1 MFEDAK
7 ADLQSYRDLR
17 KQRLEEAFWSTVGNN
32 VKADSGNVDIKNKRI
47 ILPSGSLQNKDSLWN
62 EYVKAAEA
70 KGIHPSYTQ
79 FSENYAMAKDFDN
92 QKIEKIINT
101 AKALGFKDRDV
112 KASLADDPAGL
123 KRLENLFLSG
133 SPETQSILA
142 PYLKTKPT
150 ITQSWTEFGKDI
162 NELIGNYPKLTSA
175 LLAGG
180 VGVGAYK
187 GGKAI
192 INKAKDLTGKGTPKP
207 KVSGPKTTTING
219 VKVPTA
225 KLNEH
230 YRKLHAVYKKRREGK
245 KTLNFNQWIKTQNK
259 DIIKKNISSD
269 QLKEMAKDLSKPKPK
284 AKPTLKSRAAK
295 NLDKLK
301 KLKIKGVPVGQILN
315 AAVYLNMA
323 KDIGTSI
330 ANQE

>member
-1 MFEDAK
+1 M
-7 ADLQSYRDLR
+7 
-17 KQRLEEAFWSTVGNN
+17 
-32 VKADSGNVDIKNKRI
+32 
-47 ILPSGSLQNKDSLWN
+47 QNKDSLWN
-62 EYVKAAEA
+62 EYVAAAEA

-79 FSENYAMAKDFDN
+79 FSENYAMTKDFDN

-112 KASLADDPAGL
+112 KASLADDPEGL
-123 KRLENLFLSG
+123 KRLQNLFLSG

-142 PYLKTKPT
+142 PYLQTKPT
-150 ITQSWTEFGKDI
+150 VTQSWEEFGKDI
-162 NELIGNYPKLTSA
+162 NELIGDYPKLTSA

-180 VGVGAYK
+180 GVVGAYK
-187 GGKAI
+187 GGKAL

-230 YRKLHAVYKKRREGK
+230 YRKLYAVYKTRREGK
-245 KTLNFNQWIKTQNK
+245 KTLNFNKWIKTQNK
-259 DIIKKNISSD
+259 DIIKKNITSD
-269 QLKEMAKDLSKPKPK
+269 QLKEMAKDLSKPK
-284 AKPTLKSRAAK
+284 AKPTLKSKASKTLNKIK
-295 NLDKLK
+295 N
-301 KLKIKGVPVGQILN
+301 LKIKGVPVGQILN

-330 ANQE
+330 TNQE